1 MGKKELKVALFL
13 AWRSLIR
20 GNRSSL
26 VLNVLIISMV
36 FTNMIFFPALMNGI
50 GQDIRKNVVAYQI
63 SDILVQPKSGTG
75 SITDLGSALDLIN
88 GMPGVERASPQYTLG
103 ANLKFRGRFLGA
115 TVNAIRPRDEAL
127 VSPVATKLV
136 AVDYLGENDRG
147 EVIIGSGVAGSPNIL
162 EEDEYTPS
170 LGGVRVGD
178 SITVEYVNGVT
189 KDYRVKGIFSTGRYE
204 VDNRVITTW
213 EDMKEVTG
221 KPLDEAEFITV
232 RVKPGYS
239 DDVVKNQLLS
249 YGIMDKVQT
258 SGDVLDKGLGRAL
271 ASFSIIG
278 TISLVVSLVIAVV
291 VLFIVIMIKTLN
303 NRRQIGILK
312 AIGVDN
318 PVIMNSYGFQVVI
331 ISIAGILL
339 GFAFTGLLVF
349 YMSYHPLVTPEFQAV
364 PYVTLVDLATN
375 GLILFVASVI
385 AGYLPAWKVARENIQ
400 DVMRGM
406 G

>member
-63 SDILVQPKSGTG
+63 SDILVEPKSGTG
-75 SITDLGSALDLIN
+75 SITDLGSTLDLIN
-88 GMPGVERASPQYTLG
+88 RMPGVERASPQYTLG
-103 ANLKFRGRFLGA
+103 ATLKFRSRILGA
-115 TVNAIRPRDEAL
+115 TVYAIRPGDEAL
-127 VSPVATKLV
+127 VSPIPAKMVAG
-136 AVDYLGENDRG
+136 DYLGENDRG
-147 EVIIGSGVAGSPNIL
+147 EVIIGSGVAGSPNVL

-178 SITVEYVNGVT
+178 SITAEYVNGVT

-204 VDNRVITTW
+204 VDNRVFTTW
-213 EDMKEVTG
+213 EDMREVTG
-221 KPLDEAEFITV
+221 KPLDEAEYITV
-232 RVKPGYS
+232 KLKPGYS
-239 DDVVKNQLLS
+239 DTAVKNQLLS
-249 YGIMDKVQT
+249 YGIMEKVQT

-331 ISIAGILL
+331 ISGAGILL